1 VSEAALPEWRDDW
14 ALFLDVD
21 GTILAIAATP
31 AAVRVP
37 GRAIA
42 AIASA
47 HEELAG
53 ALALVS
59 GRSIADLDR
68 LFAPL
73 RLPMAGVHGAE
84 RRTAAGLVRSP
95 QNAAALE
102 PARTLL
108 ERWVAAHPGAL
119 LEDKHVALALHYRNA
134 PELEPAARVAAA
146 AAVATV
152 GPAFHVQEGK
162 RVLEVKADAVGKGK
176 AIEEFMAER
185 PFAGRQPVFVG
196 DDLSDED
203 GFKVVNRLGGHSV
216 AVGVTRPTHARWRVA
231 DEVHVLD
238 WLESRR
244 TAVEARP

>member
-1 VSEAALPEWRDDW
+1 VSEAALPAWRDDW

-47 HEELAG
+47 HEGLAG

-73 RLPMAGVHGAE
+73 RLPAAGVHGAE
-84 RRTAAGLVRSP
+84 RRTAAGLVHRT
-95 QNAAALE
+95 QNAAALG

-108 ERWVAAHPGAL
+108 QRWVAAHPGAL
-119 LEDKHVALALHYRNA
+119 LEDKHTALALHYRNV

-152 GPAFHVQEGK
+152 GTAFHIQEGK
-162 RVLEVKADAVGKGK
+162 RVLEVKAHAVGKGK
-176 AIEEFMAER
+176 AIEEFMAEQ
-185 PFAGRQPVFVG
+185 PFAGRRPVFVG
-196 DDLSDED
+196 DDLTDEH
-203 GFKVVNRLGGHSV
+203 GFEVVNRLGGHSI

-231 DEVHVLD
+231 DEAQVLD
-238 WLESRR
+238 WLESR
-244 TAVEARP
+244 ASVEARA

>member
-1 VSEAALPEWRDDW
+1 MSEAALPEWRDDW

-42 AIASA
+42 ALASA
-47 HEELAG
+47 HEELDG

-73 RLPMAGVHGAE
+73 RLPTAGVHGAE
-84 RRTAAGLVRSP
+84 RRTAAGLVRIEE
-95 QNAAALE
+95 NAVALA

-119 LEDKHVALALHYRNA
+119 LEDKQAALALHYRNV
-134 PELEPAARVAAA
+134 PELDAAARAAAA
-146 AAVATV
+146 AAVAEV
-152 GPAFHVQEGK
+152 GPAFHIQEGK
-162 RVLEVKADAVGKGK
+162 RVLEIKATAIGKGN
-176 AIEEFMAER
+176 AIAQFMAER
-185 PFAGRQPVFVG
+185 PFIGRRPVFVG
-196 DDLSDED
+196 DDLTDED
-203 GFKVVNRLGGHSV
+203 GFEVVNRLDGHSI
-216 AVGVTRPTHARWRVA
+216 AVGVARPTHARWRVP
-231 DEVHVLD
+231 DEAHVLD
-238 WLESRR
+238 WLESPSR
-244 TAVEARP
+244 AKARA

>member
-1 VSEAALPEWRDDW
+1 MSEAALPGWRDDW

-37 GRAIA
+37 GRAIVA
-42 AIASA
+42 LASA

-59 GRSIADLDR
+59 GRNIADLDR

-73 RLPMAGVHGAE
+73 RLPTAGVHGAE
-84 RRTAAGLVRSP
+84 RRTADGLVRTHD
-95 QNAAALE
+95 NAAALA

-108 ERWVAAHPGAL
+108 ARWVAAHPGAL
-119 LEDKHVALALHYRNA
+119 LEDKHTALALHYRNA

-146 AAVATV
+146 AALATV

-162 RVLEVKADAVGKGK
+162 RVLEVKANAVGKGK
-176 AIEEFMAER
+176 AIEAFMAEQ
-185 PFAGRQPVFVG
+185 PFAGRRPVFVG
-196 DDLSDED
+196 DDLTDED
-203 GFKVVNRLGGHSV
+203 GFEVVNRLGGHSI
-216 AVGVTRPTHARWRVA
+216 AVGVARPTHARWRVP
-231 DEVHVLD
+231 DEARVLD
-238 WLESRR
+238 WLESRSR
-244 TAVEARP
+244 AEARA